1 MVTIAP
7 AEVPTM
13 AEDDLARKSRRVS
26 ETEKA
31 AAEPRRSVVPRM
43 RAVLKRMV
51 LGLFSLMVVVD
62 EEDIIVMRHARSC
75 DISAGVPIYLV
86 DDRYST

>member
-7 AEVPTM
+7 AVVPTM
-13 AEDDLARKSRRVS
+13 AEDDLARKLRRVS

-31 AAEPRRSVVPRM
+31 AAVPRRSVVPRM

-62 EEDIIVMRHARSC
+62 EEDIIIVMRHATSQLE
-75 DISAGVPIYLV
+75 YL
-86 DDRYST
+86 STS